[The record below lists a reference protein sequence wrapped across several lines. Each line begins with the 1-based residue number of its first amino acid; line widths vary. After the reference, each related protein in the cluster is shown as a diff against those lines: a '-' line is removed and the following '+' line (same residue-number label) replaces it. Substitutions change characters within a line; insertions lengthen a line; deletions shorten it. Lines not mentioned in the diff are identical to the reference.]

1 MPRQSRGSGAGAS
14 RSGPLR
20 PKRSDTGSRLP
31 PFIQPGNKEQSPS
44 PELATSLPVGSKRG
58 HFQVDHSQSRKE
70 GHRPLTLGWMGT
82 AWGGG
87 VLGVRRVGQESVHLE
102 EASVHT
108 GSEDWRKLVLL
119 PARVPGLVGHV
130 F

>member
-1 MPRQSRGSGAGAS
+1 MPPLSPQTSLNKLLETLGKAEPFFIRCI
-14 RSGPLR
+14 RSNAEKVRAAP
-20 PKRSDTGSRLP
+20 
-31 PFIQPGNKEQSPS
+31 PS
-44 PELATSLPVGSKRG
+44 PGRRKPSPGLETGRECYCV
-58 HFQVDHSQSRKE
+58 SR
-70 GHRPLTLGWMGT
+70 
-82 AWGGG
+82 GGG